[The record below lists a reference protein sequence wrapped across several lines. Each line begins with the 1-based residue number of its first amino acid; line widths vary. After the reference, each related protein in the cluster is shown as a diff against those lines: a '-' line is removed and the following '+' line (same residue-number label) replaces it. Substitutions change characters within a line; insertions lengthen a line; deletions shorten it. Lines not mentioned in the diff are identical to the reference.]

1 MKILGK
7 VKYNGSNYHGWQ
19 KQLNDNSIQTEI
31 EKVLSQ
37 ILNEPISIVGSG
49 RTDAGVH
56 ALGQTFHFDCKDLKY
71 PEDEFLYRINM
82 MLPADIQ
89 VLSLEKID
97 GNNGFHARFSA
108 TGKEYEYRLSL
119 NAKDPFRYDRCW
131 MLKVRDFDMS
141 LFKEALNKFI
151 GVHNFKNFTS
161 KEDDKD
167 NYIREIF
174 EINVGFDKEND
185 EIVVRFIGNGFMRY
199 QIRFMMGAAVAVAIK
214 KEDLSY
220 IDKKLDSDKKRSI
233 VSYKGHPQGL
243 YLAKVNYK

>member
-1 MKILGK
+1 MRFFC
-7 VKYNGSNYHGWQ
+7 VTKYKGTRYSGWE
-19 KQLNDNSIQTEI
+19 KQTEELTIQGEI

-37 ILNEPISIVGSG
+37 ILNEEITIYGSG

-56 ALGQTFHFDCKDLKY
+56 ALAQTFHFDCDDLKY
-71 PEDEFLYRINM
+71 PEEEFLYRINM

-89 VLSLEKID
+89 ILSLEKTSAD
-97 GNNGFHARFSA
+97 FHARFSA
-108 TGKEYEYRLSL
+108 IGKEYEYRLSL

-131 MLKVRDFDMS
+131 MLKVRDFDMD
-141 LFKEALNKFI
+141 LFKSALDKFI

-174 EINVGFDKEND
+174 AINVGFDEKNE

-199 QIRFMMGAAVAVAIK
+199 QIRFMMGVAVAVAIK
-214 KEDLSY
+214 KECLSY
-220 IDKKLDSDKKRSI
+220 IDDKLDSNKKRSI
-233 VSYKGHPQGL
+233 TSYKGHPQGL
-243 YLAKVNYK
+243 YLARVNYK